1 MLIQQT
7 GSRQDAGRTLAACWL
22 ILYDQLGTGFTLVG
36 PVHGRN
42 SAGLAAL
49 VQHARR
55 RGIPLSL
62 VDAPPAYPW
71 PTEFLLVRPDQH
83 IAWRATDPA
92 DIYLGLV
99 TGHTPSA

>member
-1 MLIQQT
+1 MPGARWLPA
-7 GSRQDAGRTLAACWL
+7 GSS
-22 ILYDQLGTGFTLVG
+22 LYDQLGTGFTLVG
-36 PVHGRN
+36 PVRGRN

-55 RGIPLSL
+55 RGTPLSL
-62 VDAPPAYPW
+62 VDAPPSYPW

-92 DIYLGLV
+92 DIDLDLV